1 VFFSSI
7 SVPAVVSFG
16 LAGNVSVRSVG
27 NGNPDGSCSI
37 GLVSLW
43 ASGSWV
49 RAHLAV
55 NQGELRSN
63 DPREIVGGVL
73 SSAIRVPAVVSNG
86 LSGNVSLRSV
96 SNGSPESSSSIGLVS
111 AGNCVWWNK
120 SRIADN
126 LVSGAV
132 KPGEA
137 VCGVFFSSISVPAVV
152 SFGLA
157 GNVSVGSVGNGNPD
171 CSSSIGLV
179 SLRSTCGGVRAH
191 LAVNQG
197 ELRSNDPREIVGGV
211 LSSAIRVPATVSNG
225 LGWNVSVGSVGNYTP
240 ECASSV
246 SLVTASNSARRRTT
260 SVADKLVSIDNDPG
274 EVASSVFFSA
284 IWEPR
289 LVSGRLSRDVSPL

>member
-63 DPREIVGGVL
+63 DPREVARLVL

-86 LSGNVSLRSV
+86 LGRNVSVRSV
-96 SNGSPESSSSIGLVS
+96 SNNTPESS
-111 AGNCVWWNK
+111 
-120 SRIADN
+120 
-126 LVSGAV
+126 
-132 KPGEA
+132 
-137 VCGVFFSSISVPAVV
+137 
-152 SFGLA
+152 
-157 GNVSVGSVGNGNPD
+157 
-171 CSSSIGLV
+171 
-179 SLRSTCGGVRAH
+179 
-191 LAVNQG
+191 
-197 ELRSNDPREIVGGV
+197 
-211 LSSAIRVPATVSNG
+211 
-225 LGWNVSVGSVGNYTP
+225 
-240 ECASSV
+240 SSV

-260 SVADKLVSIDNDPG
+260 GVADKLVSIYKDPR
-274 EVASSVFFSA
+274 EVVSLVFFSA
-284 IWEPR
+284 IREPC
-289 LVSGRLSRDVSPL
+289 LVSGRLGRDVSPLCVRDGQVQWTEVWLMSCRSVWRSLRSFNELESHC